1 MKRALSVISALLFL
15 ASATSH
21 AQVVADAGYV
31 YSLFFDHSSGTR
43 AISQGYYA
51 GAAYSYSGLPYGLEA
66 GTGLYYY
73 HIGGKGLAFPR
84 IMDDPVFDIV
94 SKFGEN
100 SHEEHYLAVPLN
112 AGINVPVSEVI
123 GLHASLGP
131 VFTYCLDSRS
141 YSNWSDDLGAEVE
154 RNVSYFAPE
163 NNFADYS
170 RFDIL
175 AGGSVGIDFF
185 GKLRLQVGAYYG
197 LLDRSGYVNKNL
209 HTLNMQA
216 GLSYLF

>member
-1 MKRALSVISALLFL
+1 MKRAFLIISAFLFL
-15 ASATSH
+15 ASATSR
-21 AQVVADAGYV
+21 AQVVADAGYI
-31 YSLFFDHSSGTR
+31 YSISFDHSSGSR

-51 GAAYSYSGLPYGLEA
+51 GAAYSFRALPYGLEA

-73 HIGGKGLAFPR
+73 HIGGKGIAFPH
-84 IMDDPVFDIV
+84 IMNDPVFDIV
-94 SKFGEN
+94 SEFGSN
-100 SHEEHYLAVPLN
+100 SHEEHYLAIPLN
-112 AGINVPVSEVI
+112 AGINVPVSEVF
-123 GLHASLGP
+123 GLHANLGP
-131 VFTYCLDSRS
+131 VFSWCLDSRS
-141 YSNWSDDLGAEVE
+141 YSFWSDDLGAEVE

-163 NNFADYS
+163 NNFAEYS

-175 AGGSVGIDFF
+175 AGGSIGFDFF
-185 GKLRLQVGAYYG
+185 GKLRLQIGAYYG